1 MDTTD
6 VATAL
11 GSGAGGLSGS
21 EAARRLAE
29 FGPNA
34 VRTHRARAW
43 TVLGRQL
50 RSPLLLLLLITAS
63 LSFFLGDRADAL
75 IIGGILALS
84 IGLGF
89 FNEYRAEL
97 AAEDLHSQM
106 RHQAVVRRDGRWSSL
121 DVTELVPGDLVQ
133 LELGGVVPA
142 DVRLLDTSGLEC
154 GEAVLT
160 GETFPA
166 AKSSRP
172 VTGGVSVPDMSSCA
186 FMGTI
191 VRAGA
196 AHGLV
201 VATGASTEFGRIA
214 LGLGEREPE
223 TEFQV
228 GLRRFS
234 GLLVRVAAVL
244 TTSIFVINVVLS
256 RPLIEALLFSLAI
269 AVGITPQLLP
279 AIVTTSLAAGSRR
292 LAQKKVLVKRLVCI
306 EDLGNVEV
314 LLTDKTGTLT
324 EGRITFERGV
334 DPAGRPAEQVF
345 VLGLVCNE
353 AAVEGGVAV
362 GGNPLDVALW
372 EAPRAAE
379 APVDDYRRI
388 AIAPFDHDRRMVSVL
403 VDDSQRTRFLITKGA
418 PEAVLERCIGVAA
431 EARKVLDTE
440 FGAGGRVV
448 AVASRPAPDLQTIA
462 PTDERDL
469 DLVGFLVFLDP
480 PKSDAAASIARLDDL
495 GITIKVV
502 TGDNPQ
508 VTEKVCAVLG
518 LPPAR
523 TLTGGELDALDD
535 DEVLAQIPSTTIF
548 ARVSP
553 EQKARLIAVARRAGD
568 DVAFLGD
575 GVNDAVALH
584 AADVG
589 ISVES
594 ATDVARDAADVVLLE
609 KDLGVL
615 ADGVVEGRRIF
626 ANTIKY
632 VLMGTSSNFG
642 NMFSAAVASTFL
654 SFLPLLPSQI
664 LLNNLLYDT
673 SQLTIPTDNVDSEM
687 LRRPAHWDIGLIRRF
702 MLFFGPISSIF
713 DFITFGVM
721 LGVFGAGPALFRSG
735 WFVESLATQTL
746 VIFVIRTRRTPFF
759 RSRPSRPLLLASIG
773 CVSLGAIL
781 PFTPLADVLGFAPL
795 PIGFFVVLALMV
807 VVYLTLVD
815 IGKDWFFS
823 HQPAP
828 AHLRRPR
835 RERRVHRRAARWSHA
850 TATAIA
856 R

>member
-1 MDTTD
+1 MPGRVGPIVAPCLQWKPPLADRLDLARAAAMDTTE

-29 FGPNA
+29 FGPNV

-201 VATGASTEFGRIA
+201 VATGAKPSSAASHSASANKSQR
-214 LGLGEREPE
+214 RSSKS
-223 TEFQV
+223 

-234 GLLVRVAAVL
+234 GLLVRVAGVL
-244 TTSIFVINVVLS
+244 TTSIFVINVLLS

-292 LAQKKVLVKRLVCI
+292 LAQRKVLVKRLVCI
-306 EDLGNVEV
+306 EDLGNIEM

-403 VDDSQRTRFLITKGA
+403 VDDSRKTRVLITKGA
-418 PEAVLERCIGVAA
+418 PEAVLERCIGVTA

-462 PTDERDL
+462 PADERNL

-495 GITIKVV
+495 GITIKVI
-502 TGDNPQ
+502 TGDNPRSPR
-508 VTEKVCAVLG
+508 KCARSWASRRHVRS
-518 LPPAR
+518 PAANSTR
-523 TLTGGELDALDD
+523 
-535 DEVLAQIPSTTIF
+535 STTT
-548 ARVSP
+548 RCSP
-553 EQKARLIAVARRAGD
+553 RSRARRSSPASAPNRRLASSAWPG
-568 DVAFLGD
+568 
-575 GVNDAVALH
+575 AL
-584 AADVG
+584 VTM
-589 ISVES
+589 S
-594 ATDVARDAADVVLLE
+594 R
-609 KDLGVL
+609 
-615 ADGVVEGRRIF
+615 
-626 ANTIKY
+626 
-632 VLMGTSSNFG
+632 
-642 NMFSAAVASTFL
+642 
-654 SFLPLLPSQI
+654 
-664 LLNNLLYDT
+664 
-673 SQLTIPTDNVDSEM
+673 
-687 LRRPAHWDIGLIRRF
+687 
-702 MLFFGPISSIF
+702 
-713 DFITFGVM
+713 
-721 LGVFGAGPALFRSG
+721 
-735 WFVESLATQTL
+735 SLAT
-746 VIFVIRTRRTPFF
+746 V
-759 RSRPSRPLLLASIG
+759 
-773 CVSLGAIL
+773 
-781 PFTPLADVLGFAPL
+781 
-795 PIGFFVVLALMV
+795 
-807 VVYLTLVD
+807 
-815 IGKDWFFS
+815 
-823 HQPAP
+823 
-828 AHLRRPR
+828 
-835 RERRVHRRAARWSHA
+835 
-850 TATAIA
+850 
-856 R
+856 